1 MVAAL
6 DAALVHAV
14 DAEEELVHL
23 EVAGAE
29 ADKRADHDLVE
40 ENLPPIDSLAYIEV
54 RFPWNRMFESDI
66 IHTADEPVDISY
78 FPKK

>member
-1 MVAAL
+1 MTCCSRATSTIGPSLDSKMGAVATRSERML
-6 DAALVHAV
+6 T
-14 DAEEELVHL
+14 
-23 EVAGAE
+23 
-29 ADKRADHDLVE
+29 RFVE

>member
-1 MVAAL
+1 ML
-6 DAALVHAV
+6 T
-14 DAEEELVHL
+14 
-23 EVAGAE
+23 
-29 ADKRADHDLVE
+29 RFVE

-66 IHTADEPVDISY
+66 SY